1 MEVTI
6 DAVVGGA
13 SKIEG
18 TVEPVTGLV
27 DGSTVISCD
36 GFIEK
41 RIYMTKNGLHLPLLE
56 YAPGVLHHTKF
67 ILDNFISLNAPIN
80 TDDVIYIETISI

>member
-6 DAVVGGA
+6 DAVVGGTIQV
-13 SKIEG
+13 KG

-27 DGSTVISCD
+27 DGSTVITCD

-41 RIYMTKNGLHLPLLE
+41 RIYMTKNGLQLPLVQ

-80 TDDVIYIETISI
+80 NGDVIYIETISI